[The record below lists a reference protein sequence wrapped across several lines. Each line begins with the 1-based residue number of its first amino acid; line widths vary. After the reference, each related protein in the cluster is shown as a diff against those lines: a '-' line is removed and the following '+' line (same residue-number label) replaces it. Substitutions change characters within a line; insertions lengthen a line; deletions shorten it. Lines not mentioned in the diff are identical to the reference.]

1 MISQHMRYFKFIKL
15 LVVTLAVCIM
25 ISNCIPPTTPDVSN
39 NLSPTANF
47 STAVSLPPTDLSATV
62 PPASC
67 VENQINLNNILDT
80 PNINDYRISEDNQS
94 IYLQSED
101 KWMEY
106 SVANQDLKGV
116 ADPSK
121 LIESTPGVLE
131 QRYFS
136 IAGQDDEL
144 AKYRMSVSPNGN
156 KLIYWVVSKHP
167 LLRSTPTGPPLDQAN
182 ESFGVHS
189 EIDMF
194 MIETDKE
201 DIAYLGR
208 ILGGVKRVHWVQ
220 DGKRAL
226 VEMISFSPNYLWLID
241 LPSQT
246 VTPLLSSS
254 DVLDA
259 PQFALLDISS
269 DGNWAMF
276 QTSLIDHNNLLDIN
290 QKRIRPI
297 YALPRVVGAWW
308 LPNNQSI
315 IAILNAGPGY
325 YSIYK
330 YELNTDEISRLMS
343 DIKSGGVFSFLYST
357 GDKAYLVNINK
368 DYASGFYEIHV
379 INLCVAG

>member
-1 MISQHMRYFKFIKL
+1 MEKYLRWSGKVEMISQHMRYFKFIKL

-47 STAVSLPPTDLSATV
+47 STAVSLPPTDLGATV

-94 IYLQSED
+94 IYLQIED

-156 KLIYWVVSKHP
+156 KLIYWVVSKNP
-167 LLRSTPTGPPLDQAN
+167 LLFRLT
-182 ESFGVHS
+182 
-189 EIDMF
+189 EID
-194 MIETDKE
+194 
-201 DIAYLGR
+201 L
-208 ILGGVKRVHWVQ
+208 
-220 DGKRAL
+220 
-226 VEMISFSPNYLWLID
+226 
-241 LPSQT
+241 
-246 VTPLLSSS
+246 
-254 DVLDA
+254 
-259 PQFALLDISS
+259 
-269 DGNWAMF
+269 
-276 QTSLIDHNNLLDIN
+276 
-290 QKRIRPI
+290 
-297 YALPRVVGAWW
+297 
-308 LPNNQSI
+308 QS
-315 IAILNAGPGY
+315 A
-325 YSIYK
+325 
-330 YELNTDEISRLMS
+330 
-343 DIKSGGVFSFLYST
+343 V
-357 GDKAYLVNINK
+357 
-368 DYASGFYEIHV
+368 
-379 INLCVAG
+379 